1 MSSTL
6 MQFLGSTYSD
16 KKRAKK
22 FGRAGAAGQQQMYMA
37 YRTQLGKGAPKPT
50 ASTGSTAGSTAP
62 KATKRTAG
70 TYSAGSLGRPSTS
83 SRGLSS

>member
-22 FGRAGAAGQQQMYMA
+22 FGRAGAAGQTQMYTA
-37 YRTQLGKGAPKPT
+37 YRTQLGKGAPTPTPSAGRLASQTSGRT
-50 ASTGSTAGSTAP
+50 ASAYQ
-62 KATKRTAG
+62 TKGA
-70 TYSAGSLGRPSTS
+70 
-83 SRGLSS
+83 